1 LESLSVYTNDTV
13 AGEIPTNNKKA
24 LSSMKL
30 LFFAS
35 DYKIGL
41 SSLLTQQ
48 AIALKKGNLAPIC
61 LFGENEQEP
70 GLAGKMQRNGVNL
83 IKMEGLDEHSHF
95 KELSRKIGMMIHLNR
110 IDRVHVQ
117 NNWQL
122 LLVAFYKYKNITPK
136 PFQIIYT
143 LHGFRHNNPV
153 KSIIATWIIGLIL
166 FLFADKIIVM
176 SDYVKK
182 RFFFLSYKIK
192 KLYLGIDDNYF
203 KKIKNEVAV
212 TPLKLVFPAQFR
224 EGKNQNILIEAVA
237 SYMDTTGD
245 STIELHLP
253 GEGALLNQ
261 CKKLVQKKG
270 IEKNVFFPGQ
280 YTKLQIKD
288 LYEQCNIGVV
298 SSNTETFGQSIVE
311 PFVLG
316 RTILTRKVGVAPDI
330 IKEGINGYFFDN
342 EKDLIEKLIFLL
354 TNKELIKKIG
364 DTNFSNRDIFLWQE
378 IINQYKKII

>member
-1 LESLSVYTNDTV
+1 
-13 AGEIPTNNKKA
+13 
-24 LSSMKL
+24 MKL

-48 AIALKKGNLAPIC
+48 AIALQKGNLNPIC
-61 LFGENEQEP
+61 LSGENEQEP
-70 GLAGKMQRNGVNL
+70 GLAGKMQRNGLFL

-95 KELSRKIGMMIHLNR
+95 RELSRKIGMMIHLNR

-122 LLVAFYKYKNITPK
+122 LLVAFYKYKNITPQ

-143 LHGFRHNNPV
+143 LHGFRHNNPF
-153 KSIIATWIIGLIL
+153 KSIIATLLIGLIL

-192 KLYLGIDDNYF
+192 KLYLGIDDSYF
-203 KKIKNEVAV
+203 EKTKNEIAV

-224 EGKNQNILIEAVA
+224 EGKNQNILIEAVG
-237 SYMDTTGD
+237 SYIDTTGD

-261 CKKLVQKKG
+261 CKKLVQKKK
-270 IEKNVFFPGQ
+270 IEKNIFFSGQ
-280 YTKLQIKD
+280 CTKLQIQD
-288 LYEQCNIGVV
+288 LYEQCNIGVI

-316 RTILTRKVGVAPDI
+316 RTVLTRKVGVAPDI
-330 IKEGINGYFFDN
+330 IKEGVNGYFFDN
-342 EKDLIEKLIFLL
+342 KEDLLEKLIFLSS
-354 TNKELIKKIG
+354 NKELIKNMG
-364 DTNFSNRDIFLWQE
+364 DTNFSQRETFSWEAITTL
-378 IINQYKKII
+378 YKKDIK